1 MTWAR
6 HTNTAGPT
14 ASDTQS
20 AALPFLLGAVVGG
33 LAGAVLGAALGRH
46 TTDAVLSIVNAVDK
60 RAGRSK
66 RDRPR
71 FELLLQ

>member
-1 MTWAR
+1 MKGETQ
-6 HTNTAGPT
+6 NTTVT
-14 ASDTQS
+14 ASGEEQS
-20 AALPFLLGAVVGG
+20 MAVPFLLGAVVGG
-33 LAGAVLGAALGRH
+33 VAGAVLGAALGRYSSSALL
-46 TTDAVLSIVNAVDK
+46 TIVNAVDR

>member
-1 MTWAR
+1 MTR
-6 HTNTAGPT
+6 TTPT
-14 ASDTQS
+14 ERVSNGVEEQS
-20 AALPFLLGAVVGG
+20 VALPFLLGAVVGG
-33 LAGAVLGAALGRH
+33 LAGAVIGAALGRYSSH
-46 TTDAVLSIVNAVDK
+46 AFLTIVNAVDK

>member
-1 MTWAR
+1 MVE
-6 HTNTAGPT
+6 
-14 ASDTQS
+14 TQGEDQS
-20 AALPFLLGAVVGG
+20 MAVPFLLGAVVGG
-33 LAGAVLGAALGRH
+33 LAGAVIGAALGRYSSH
-46 TTDAVLSIVNAVDK
+46 AFLTIVNAVDK

>member
-1 MTWAR
+1 MTHVTQNEAVS
-6 HTNTAGPT
+6 TAGG
-14 ASDTQS
+14 DQS
-20 AALPFLLGAVVGG
+20 VALPFLLGAVVGG

-46 TTDAVLSIVNAVDK
+46 TSDAVLTIVNAVDK